1 MPTINTATSQGG
13 YLVYNASAAFY
24 PWEDLILNSTSAANN
39 FTSTSNIY
47 SYTGYTT
54 ARGGTWYCRR
64 GYLTFDTSAITGT
77 LTAISL
83 NMYVE
88 GVLNSPSAIVQL
100 IGTPNLSTPLNLAD
114 WQYVSGQA
122 ASDPFYPFAAGWQ
135 NIGLN
140 GNALSVAETESEI
153 SFVVRDH
160 FFDYDYTSNYIDPA
174 VLKSIEY
181 RYNYASFIPYLDYTM
196 VTGYGQTVNGIIP
209 ASIGNVDG
217 IAKASISKVLGV

>member
-13 YLVYNASAAFY
+13 YLVYNASATFF
-24 PWEDLILNSTSAANN
+24 PWEDLILNTTNAANN

-64 GYLTFDTSAITGT
+64 GYLTFDTSTITGT

-88 GVLNSPSAIVQL
+88 AVLNSPSAIVQL
-100 IGTPNLSTPLNLAD
+100 ISTPNLTTALDISD
-114 WQYVSGQA
+114 WQYVNGQA
-122 ASDPFYPFAAGWQ
+122 ASDPFYPFTSGWET
-135 NIGLN
+135 IGLN
-140 GNALSVAETESEI
+140 GNALSVAETENEI
-153 SFVVRDH
+153 SFVIRDH
-160 FFDYDYTSNYIDPA
+160 FFDYDYQNNYIDPGQL
-174 VLKSIEY
+174 VYTEY

-196 VTGYGQTVNGIIP
+196 VTGYGQTVNGVI
-209 ASIGNVDG
+209 AANIGNVDG
-217 IAKASISKVLGV
+217 ISKINISKVLGV